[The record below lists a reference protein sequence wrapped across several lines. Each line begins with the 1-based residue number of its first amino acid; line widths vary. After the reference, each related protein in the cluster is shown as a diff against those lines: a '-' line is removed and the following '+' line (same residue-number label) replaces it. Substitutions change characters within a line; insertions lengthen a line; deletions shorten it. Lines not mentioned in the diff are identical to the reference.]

1 MNTKDPARMVG
12 VFGVLLGLWG
22 VVFWLWG
29 PSAPPISF
37 GDRPEGFVEP
47 RPLTQVQRE
56 PGTAGPGAA
65 APAARGGTGG
75 SHEVRRV
82 LEKPQFRSYTVR
94 KGDTSFEVIAARPE
108 VFGDRR
114 LASAIRDSN
123 PLVSPD
129 RLIPGRTVL
138 RIPLDPSNTEGR
150 IVTVPVPTPQP
161 QRPEPRPTPSP
172 SLAPKPESATPRQP
186 ATTTPPPS
194 PPAAPSPAPA
204 KGTEYVVAKGDT
216 LSGIAKKH
224 YGKSALWTLIVEA
237 NRNLLDDPGDL
248 KIGMR
253 LILPPK
259 PAE

>member
-12 VFGVLLGLWG
+12 VFAVVLGLWG

-29 PSAPPISF
+29 PAAPPISF

-47 RPLTQVQRE
+47 RPLTQIQRE
-56 PGTAGPGAA
+56 PGAGASGSSTPVSRGAA
-65 APAARGGTGG
+65 GG
-75 SHEVRRV
+75 SPEVRRV
-82 LEKPQFRSYTVR
+82 LEKPRFRSYTVR

-129 RLIPGRTVL
+129 RLIPGRTIL
-138 RIPLDPSNTEGR
+138 RIPVDPTNTEGR
-150 IVTVPVPTPQP
+150 IVTVPVPQP
-161 QRPEPRPTPSP
+161 SCAESRPGPSP
-172 SLAPKPESATPRQP
+172 APTPKPEAATPK
-186 ATTTPPPS
+186 PPVNP
-194 PPAAPSPAPA
+194 APSPAPA

-224 YGKSALWTLIVEA
+224 YGKSALWTIIVEA

-253 LILPPK
+253 LILPPR
-259 PAE
+259 PAD

>member
-12 VFGVLLGLWG
+12 VFGVMLGLWG

-29 PSAPPISF
+29 PAAPPISF

-56 PGTAGPGAA
+56 PGTDGPGSA
-65 APAARGGTGG
+65 APASRGAAGG
-75 SHEVRRV
+75 SPEVRRV

-94 KGDTSFEVIAARPE
+94 KGDTSFEVIASRPE

-129 RLIPGRTVL
+129 RLIPGRTIL

-150 IVTVPVPTPQP
+150 IVTVPVPQP
-161 QRPEPRPTPSP
+161 PRPEPRPS
-172 SLAPKPESATPRQP
+172 Q
-186 ATTTPPPS
+186 
-194 PPAAPSPAPA
+194 
-204 KGTEYVVAKGDT
+204 
-216 LSGIAKKH
+216 
-224 YGKSALWTLIVEA
+224 
-237 NRNLLDDPGDL
+237 
-248 KIGMR
+248 IGR
-253 LILPPK
+253 
-259 PAE
+259 AHV

>member
-12 VFGVLLGLWG
+12 VFAVVLGLWG

-29 PSAPPISF
+29 PAAPPISF

-56 PGTAGPGAA
+56 PGTGAPGSAT
-65 APAARGGTGG
+65 PVSRGGGGGAGG
-75 SHEVRRV
+75 SPEVRRV

-138 RIPLDPSNTEGR
+138 RIPVDPTNTEGR
-150 IVTVPVPTPQP
+150 IVTVLVPQP
-161 QRPEPRPTPSP
+161 PRAEPRPGPSP
-172 SLAPKPESATPRQP
+172 APTPRPEAATPKPPVNP
-186 ATTTPPPS
+186 APL
-194 PPAAPSPAPA
+194 PAPA

-224 YGKSALWTLIVEA
+224 YGKSALWTIIVEA
-237 NRNLLDDPGDL
+237 NRNLLDDPSDL

-253 LILPPK
+253 LTLPPR